1 MPEQIWNP
9 MVPELIVSNY
19 VQSLEFYTKILGFK
33 IRFTRTNFA
42 YLELDGIELM
52 LEGYDPEA
60 WITGPL
66 EPPFGRGINFQMEV
80 ADVEGMVE
88 RLKAIDHAFFR
99 SLRETWYET
108 SPTTEE
114 GQLEFLIQDP
124 DGYLLR
130 FARGLGTRARVT
142 SA

>member
-1 MPEQIWNP
+1 MPEQTWNP
-9 MVPELIVSNY
+9 MVPELTVSDY
-19 VQSLEFYTKILGFK
+19 AKSLEFYTNILGFK

-60 WITGPL
+60 WLTGPL

-80 ADVEGMVE
+80 ADIEGIVE
-88 RLKAIDHAFFR
+88 RLNAINHAFFR
-99 SLRETWYET
+99 RLRETWYET

-130 FARGLGTRARVT
+130 FARGLGTRTRA
-142 SA
+142 